1 MTKEELIKF
10 LEENTGKKIRLKM
23 KGIITTTIQ
32 IEKMK
37 VKYEDSYLCF
47 SSEVKLN
54 LHQLIKISKIKEN
67 EILLEFDQLQNV
79 TIIIE

>member
-10 LEENTGKKIRLKM
+10 LEENTEKKIRLNM
-23 KGIITTTIQ
+23 DGIITTTIQ

-37 VKYEDSYLCF
+37 VNYEDSYLCF
-47 SSEVKLN
+47 SSEVELN

>member
-10 LEENTGKKIRLKM
+10 LEENTEKKIRLNM
-23 KGIITTTIQ
+23 EGIITTTTQ

-47 SSEVKLN
+47 SSKVELN

>member
-10 LEENTGKKIRLKM
+10 LEENTEKKIRLNM
-23 KGIITTTIQ
+23 EGIITTTIQ

-47 SSEVKLN
+47 SSEVELN

>member
-10 LEENTGKKIRLKM
+10 LEENTEKKIRLNM
-23 KGIITTTIQ
+23 EGIITTTIQ

-37 VKYEDSYLCF
+37 VNYEDSYLCF
-47 SSEVKLN
+47 SSEVELN